1 MTECPTVETALGKAK
16 DRAAGK
22 TQGGKDVFLYTSLP
36 FAKPPVG
43 DLRFE
48 PPVRLDLC

>member
-1 MTECPTVETALGKAK
+1 MLSYSVVETDLGKAK
-16 DRAAGK
+16 GK
-22 TQGGKDVFLYTSLP
+22 VLGKVEGGKDVFFYSSMP

-48 PPVRLDLC
+48 PPVR